1 MVGLLGA
8 VLIFSSFVMIEG
20 AGPPPQRAG
29 ILADPDFWSKVF
41 DAMPPAFIKEY
52 PSDGH
57 LADNEAFRTFQGQ
70 KSDEPADTTE
80 LDTLINAD
88 HRQGDSI
95 AAKTGASAQLELSDR
110 FSTRYPQLIL
120 TFKTRVKLGERIFIV
135 GWSCSRSPKP
145 AQIPV
150 DLS

>member
-1 MVGLLGA
+1 
-8 VLIFSSFVMIEG
+8 MIEG

-88 HRQGDSI
+88 HRQG
-95 AAKTGASAQLELSDR
+95 R
-110 FSTRYPQLIL
+110 FHCCQDGRLGSTRI
-120 TFKTRVKLGERIFIV
+120 
-135 GWSCSRSPKP
+135 
-145 AQIPV
+145 A
-150 DLS
+150 